1 MPVEVLLIEDN
12 AGDARLIQQIT
23 SQSTVQVHT
32 TVAESCVSALAM
44 LADGQYRPN
53 LIITD
58 MSATGAAAPELL
70 NRCNANGVPVVVFSG
85 SMNPAQRA
93 EALRLGAKEF
103 VEKPYGIDE
112 YTAALWNLIWR
123 WTATQA

>member
-1 MPVEVLLIEDN
+1 MPVRVLLIEGN

-23 SQSTVQVHT
+23 SQSTVQVRT

-44 LADGQYRPN
+44 LADGRYIPN
-53 LIITD
+53 LVITD
-58 MSATGAAAPELL
+58 VSVASAAAPELL
-70 NRCNANGVPVVVFSG
+70 KRCNATGVPVVVFSG

-112 YTAALWNLIWR
+112 YTATLWNLIWR

>member
-1 MPVEVLLIEDN
+1 MPVQVLLIEDN

-23 SQSTVQVHT
+23 SQSMVPIHT
-32 TVAESCVSALAM
+32 AVAESCVSALAM
-44 LADGQYRPN
+44 LADGRYVPN
-53 LIITD
+53 LVITD
-58 MSATGAAAPELL
+58 MSVSDAAASELL
-70 NRCNANGVPVVVFSG
+70 KRCNATGVPVVVFSG

-112 YTAALWNLIWR
+112 YTAALWNLISR
-123 WTATQA
+123 WTAGEA

>member
-23 SQSTVQVHT
+23 SQSAVAVRT
-32 TVAESCVSALAM
+32 TVTESCISALA
-44 LADGQYRPN
+44 LLSDGRYIPN
-53 LIITD
+53 LVITD
-58 MSATGAAAPELL
+58 MSVASAAAPELL
-70 NRCNANGVPVVVFSG
+70 NRCNATGVPVVVFSG
-85 SMNPAQRA
+85 SLNPAQRA
-93 EALRLGAKEF
+93 AALQLGAKEF

-123 WTATQA
+123 WTAAQV

>member
-32 TVAESCVSALAM
+32 TVAQSCVSALAL
-44 LADGQYRPN
+44 LADGNYVPN
-53 LIITD
+53 LVITD
-58 MSATGAAAPELL
+58 MSVTSVAAPELL
-70 NRCNANGVPVVVFSG
+70 KQCDLKGVPVVVFSG
-85 SMNPAQRA
+85 SMSPAQRA
-93 EALRLGAKEF
+93 KAVRLGAKEF

-123 WTATQA
+123 WTKTQA